1 MNSRFLLLIV
11 VMFLAGAGLFLW
23 LRPAPPP
30 VAPAELPSP
39 TLSPS
44 ESPPATPASGRDQFL
59 ILAASWQPAFCE
71 TARDR
76 PECTSQGRNRFDADH
91 FALHG
96 LWPRDQYCG
105 VSSAQRDRDE
115 AGSWSA
121 LPAVELDPSTRR
133 LLDEVMPGTRSLLE
147 RHEWIKHGTCYS
159 EEPGPYF
166 ATSILLLAALNA
178 SPVRDLFA
186 ASIGETLTR
195 DEIRGAF
202 DAAFGPGAG
211 ERVRIACEDDGRRR
225 IITELTI
232 GLYGTPGQTP
242 NLGKLIRAARPTDG
256 GCEGGVVDAVGLQ

>member
-11 VMFLAGAGLFLW
+11 VTFLAGAGLFLW
-23 LRPAPPP
+23 LHPAPPITP
-30 VAPAELPSP
+30 STAPTAQSP
-39 TLSPS
+39 T
-44 ESPPATPASGRDQFL
+44 PPGDSDQLL

-71 TARDR
+71 TARSR

-96 LWPRDQYCG
+96 LWPTEQYCG
-105 VSSAQRDRDE
+105 VSSTQRERDE
-115 AGSWSA
+115 ASSWSA
-121 LPAVELDPSTRR
+121 LPAVELDPATRR

-147 RHEWIKHGTCYS
+147 RHEWIKHGSCFS
-159 EEPGPYF
+159 DEPGPYF

-186 ASIGETLTR
+186 ANIGNTVSR
-195 DEIRGAF
+195 DDIRGAF

-242 NLGKLIRAARPTDG
+242 NLGRLILAAKPTDG
-256 GCEGGVVDAVGLQ
+256 GCLGGVVDAVGLQ

>member
-23 LRPAPPP
+23 LRPAPPT
-30 VAPAELPSP
+30 APP
-39 TLSPS
+39 TP
-44 ESPPATPASGRDQFL
+44 PPATQTPAPPADSDQFL
-59 ILAASWQPAFCE
+59 ILAASWPPAFCE
-71 TARDR
+71 AARNR

-105 VSSAQRDRDE
+105 VSVAQRERDE
-115 AGSWSA
+115 ASSWSA
-121 LPAVELDPSTRR
+121 LPAVELDPATRR
-133 LLDEVMPGTRSLLE
+133 LLDEVMPGTRSLLD
-147 RHEWIKHGTCYS
+147 RHEWIKHGTCFS

-186 ASIGETLTR
+186 ANIGKSLSR

-211 ERVRIACEDDGRRR
+211 ERVRVACEDDGRRR

-256 GCEGGVVDAVGLQ
+256 GCEGGIVDAVGLQ

>member
-11 VMFLAGAGLFLW
+11 VTFLAGAGLFLW
-23 LRPAPPP
+23 LRPAPPSTP
-30 VAPAELPSP
+30 PTERTTPTSSPAA
-39 TLSPS
+39 SPS
-44 ESPPATPASGRDQFL
+44 TAPTSGADQFL

-71 TARDR
+71 AARDR

-91 FALHG
+91 FSLHG

-105 VSSAQRDRDE
+105 VSAAQRERDE
-115 AGSWSA
+115 ASRWSA
-121 LPAVELDPSTRR
+121 LPAVELDPATKR

-147 RHEWIKHGTCYS
+147 RHEWIKHGTCFS
-159 EEPGPYF
+159 DEPGPYF

-178 SPVRDLFA
+178 SPVRELFA
-186 ASIGETLTR
+186 TNIGKTLSR

-242 NLGKLIRAARPTDG
+242 NLGKLMRAANPTDG
-256 GCEGGVVDAVGLQ
+256 GCLGGIVDAVGPQ

>member
-11 VMFLAGAGLFLW
+11 VTFLAGASLFLW

-30 VAPAELPSP
+30 VETIASP
-39 TLSPS
+39 RST
-44 ESPPATPASGRDQFL
+44 PPATQSTAPRTASDQFL

-71 TARDR
+71 GARDR

-91 FALHG
+91 FSLHG

-105 VSSAQRDRDE
+105 VSAAQRERDE
-115 AGSWSA
+115 ASRWSA
-121 LPAVELDPSTRR
+121 LPAVELDPATRR

-147 RHEWIKHGTCYS
+147 RHEWIKHGTCFS
-159 EEPGPYF
+159 DDPGPYF

-178 SPVRDLFA
+178 SPVRELFA
-186 ASIGETLTR
+186 ANIGNSLSR

-211 ERVRIACEDDGRRR
+211 NRVRIACEDDGRRR

-232 GLYGTPGQTP
+232 GLYGSPGQTP
-242 NLGKLIRAARPTDG
+242 NLGKLMLAANPTDG
-256 GCEGGVVDAVGLQ
+256 GCEGGIVDAVGLQ